1 MTMVIK
7 TIPAVEARVHFGEII
22 KKSFKKGD
30 RFMVEK
36 SGIPMVVIL
45 NANDYA
51 QYARMTEEREER
63 FKILDRLK
71 STIPGTP
78 SREVE
83 KDVLDA
89 IEAMRKKRA

>member
-1 MTMVIK
+1 MVIK

-89 IEAMRKKRA
+89 IEAVRKKRA

>member
-1 MTMVIK
+1 MIMVMK

-51 QYARMTEEREER
+51 QYARMIEEREER

-89 IEAMRKKRA
+89 IEAVRKKRA